1 MVPAGQAWGLIGSKA
16 DIAIIRPKMKELY
29 TNEIMSFAAHI
40 PYIGALTGAQGT
52 GTAHSK
58 LCGSRITV
66 WLDMDKGVVSRFSQQ
81 VKACLVGQASAS
93 MLGSNIIGCSLEEI
107 VKTREKVRQML
118 EEDAQAPSGKWQAY
132 GLLIPV
138 RNYKS
143 RFSTVLI
150 AFDAVIEAMKMAL
163 ENRDVKHDG

>member
-1 MVPAGQAWGLIGSKA
+1 
-16 DIAIIRPKMKELY
+16 MKELY

-40 PYIGALTGAQGT
+40 PHIGTLAGAQGV
-52 GTAHSK
+52 GEAHSK
-58 LCGSRITV
+58 LCGSRISV
-66 WLDMDKGVVSRFSQQ
+66 WLDVKNGAVSNFSQQ

-93 MLGSNIIGCSLEEI
+93 MLAANIIGCSRQEI
-107 VKTREKVRQML
+107 SETREKVRLML
-118 EEDAQAPSGKWQAY
+118 EEEGEAPTGKWAAY

-150 AFDAVIEAMKMAL
+150 AFDAVLEAIDMA
-163 ENRDVKHDG
+163 DKKHEATDGGRKHV